1 MATLALQLAA
11 KHGNVAKFSFRGMSP
26 AYCDQSLFLTANFDQ
41 SVDIHSGELATLG
54 GDGRTCLSAQ
64 VEFYK

>member
-1 MATLALQLAA
+1 MATLVLQLAA
-11 KHGNVAKFSFRGMSP
+11 KHGDVAKFSFRGMSP

-41 SVDIHSGELATLG
+41 SAEPSSAELATIG

-64 VEFYK
+64 LEYRK